1 MALSELDT
9 YPKYLLRNS
18 QRWGDR
24 VALRRKDFG
33 IWQNYTWKDCYQQVK
48 HLCLGLVDLGL
59 KPGDKVSLIGDDE
72 PEGFWAEAAIQ
83 AAGGVLV
90 AMWSDSIPS
99 EVAYIINHSDSK
111 FVIAEDQEQIDK
123 ILEIKKDIPKVEKVI
138 YWDRKGMRKY
148 DDPILMSYDDLKMMG
163 SQYANKHPEFF
174 EELVA
179 MGKGSDVGQ
188 MSYTSG
194 TTSLPKGA
202 MITHNAII
210 TSARRMEASSPLH
223 QGEDVITTLASASV
237 FHQWFAGYSYIC
249 GVIINFPEEPETLMQ
264 DYREISPRFMLI
276 TPRQWQSLSS
286 MTQIRINDA
295 GFLKRFFYN
304 LFLPVGYKVVD
315 LRSSKKKVSLT
326 WRLLHKVG
334 DILVFAPLRDKL
346 GLVKT
351 KYPVTGSAFLSPD
364 FFRFFQAMGINLIQI
379 YGSTEAGVV
388 SMHLQND
395 IDNDSVGLVCKGV
408 EIKISDEQE
417 ILIKGDSIFSGYYK
431 DPEKTNQ
438 VIRGGWFH
446 TGDSGYINEKKHLFY
461 LDRIDNLDELSNGLR
476 YAPAYIEGKLK
487 FSRFIQDVMV
497 VGGKNRNYLSIIIN
511 IDFES
516 IGKWAEANQ
525 VPYTT
530 FVDLSQ
536 KEEVSILLRKD
547 LQRVNNTLP
556 EGSKVR
562 KFVLLHKEF
571 DADEGELTRT
581 RKLRRAFLQDRY
593 QDLIEAIYGNKMEM
607 PVVTEVKYR
616 DGRKG
621 TVETNI
627 KIRSVYEE
635 TEGKN

>member
-1 MALSELDT
+1 MLELDT
-9 YPKYLLRNS
+9 YPKFLLRNS
-18 QRWGDR
+18 QLWGDK

-48 HLCLGLVDLGL
+48 HLCLGLMDLGL

-123 ILEIKKDIPKVEKVI
+123 ILEIKNDIPKVQKVI

-148 DDPILMSYDDLKMMG
+148 EDPILMSYDDLKMMG
-163 SQYANKHPEFF
+163 SKYANTHPEFF
-174 EELVA
+174 DELVA
-179 MGKGSDVGQ
+179 MGKGRDVAQ

-202 MITHNAII
+202 MIVHNAII
-210 TSARRMEASSPLH
+210 TSARRMQEFAPLN

-237 FHQWFAGYSYIC
+237 FHQWFSGYSYIC

-264 DYREISPRFMLI
+264 DYREISPRFMLV

-286 MTQIRINDA
+286 MTQIRISDA

-315 LRSSKKKVSLT
+315 LRSSGKKISLT
-326 WRLLHKVG
+326 WRLLHKLG

-388 SMHLQND
+388 SMHPQND

-408 EIKISDEQE
+408 EIKISDQQE
-417 ILIKGDSIFSGYYK
+417 ILIRGDSIFSGYYK
-431 DPEKTNQ
+431 APEKTDQ
-438 VIRGGWFH
+438 VIRDDWFH
-446 TGDSGYINEKKHLFY
+446 TGDSGYINEKRHLFY
-461 LDRIDNLDELSNGLR
+461 L
-476 YAPAYIEGKLK
+476 
-487 FSRFIQDVMV
+487 V
-497 VGGKNRNYLSIIIN
+497 
-511 IDFES
+511 
-516 IGKWAEANQ
+516 
-525 VPYTT
+525 
-530 FVDLSQ
+530 
-536 KEEVSILLRKD
+536 
-547 LQRVNNTLP
+547 
-556 EGSKVR
+556 
-562 KFVLLHKEF
+562 
-571 DADEGELTRT
+571 
-581 RKLRRAFLQDRY
+581 
-593 QDLIEAIYGNKMEM
+593 
-607 PVVTEVKYR
+607 
-616 DGRKG
+616 
-621 TVETNI
+621 
-627 KIRSVYEE
+627 
-635 TEGKN
+635 